1 MNKPVDQFFKDKLQ
15 DHSRPASAEA
25 WQRIKDTPSKKN
37 NPIIWWR
44 AAAVVGLLGALLWVG
59 YLWQGNNNSQ
69 PMLTNKIIE
78 PLMKLVEERP
88 LVDQKEKQEVK
99 IQKTLAKKEN
109 KKSITKQLPSQAI
122 QLENNSKEI
131 TAIVIEEN
139 VAAIELVAIHTAKI
153 EKPIVLEF
161 TLEPVQTTPLIIVHT
176 EEKKQI
182 KNLLTA
188 ARDLKNGES
197 QVDLQTLKQNLFA
210 LNFKKDKKSAEN
222 NQ

>member
-1 MNKPVDQFFKDKLQ
+1 MNKPVDQFFKDNLQ
-15 DHSRPASAEA
+15 DHSRPASAEV
-25 WQRIKDTPSKKN
+25 WQRIEATLSKKN

-44 AAAVVGLLGALLWVG
+44 AAAVVGLLGALLWAG

-78 PLMKLVEERP
+78 PLKPVEERP
-88 LVDQKEKQEVK
+88 LVDQKGKQEVK
-99 IQKTLAKKEN
+99 TQKTLAKKEN
-109 KKSITKQLPSQAI
+109 KKSINKNLPSQAI
-122 QLENNSKEI
+122 QVENNSKEI

-139 VAAIELVAIHTAKI
+139 VEAIELVAVHTAKI

-161 TLEPVQTTPLIIVHT
+161 TLEPVQPTPLIIAHS

-182 KNLLTA
+182 KNLLTV

-197 QVDLQTLKQNLFA
+197 QMDLQTLKQNLFA
-210 LNFKKDKKSAEN
+210 LNFRKDKKSTEN